1 VTKIACRH
9 RESQFPKISM
19 KSALSI
25 LKEHA
30 VLQYTENN
38 KIKLVLHRHLLLLV
52 ILFINK
58 LIYFFEYR
66 FLFLVFIIAYYV
78 KQ

>member
-9 RESQFPKISM
+9 RESPFPKISI

-38 KIKLVLHRHLLLLV
+38 KIKLVLHNMINTCYINIVYHLELC
-52 ILFINK
+52 I
-58 LIYFFEYR
+58 
-66 FLFLVFIIAYYV
+66 
-78 KQ
+78 